1 MRWFPVWPLA
11 ALLSLLL
18 PAATPV
24 PTLVER
30 AIQRLHQGQPE
41 VASKVVTHVDVFDGK
56 GAFLGSLETVAA
68 LASWTKD
75 GKPVRK
81 EIASHQQGSPGF
93 TMSLSLHL
101 EDSPAEALDGFDT
114 WSEAGPADLQGQSVR
129 CFRGTSVSGK
139 ETTVALA
146 YLDPQTGA
154 PLQVDYEMPVH
165 STFGTRQVKAT
176 VRFGPG
182 AGGAWVP
189 RSATL
194 DQAGR
199 VMFWTRHLVV
209 VSTYQDWVPRP

>member
-1 MRWFPVWPLA
+1 MRWSTLWLLA
-11 ALLSLLL
+11 ALLSLPL

-24 PTLVER
+24 PALVER
-30 AIQRLHQGQPE
+30 AIQRLHQGKPE
-41 VASKVVTHVDVFDGK
+41 VASKVVTHVDVYDGK
-56 GAFLGSLETVAA
+56 AAYLGSLETVDVLVA
-68 LASWTKD
+68 WGKD

-114 WSEAGPADLQGQSVR
+114 WGDAGPADLQGQSVR

-139 ETTVALA
+139 DTTTALA

-154 PLQVDYEMPVH
+154 PLRVDYEMPVH

-176 VRFGPG
+176 VCFGPG
-182 AGGAWVP
+182 GGGAWVP
-189 RSATL
+189 QSATL

-199 VMFWTRHLVV
+199 VMFWSRHLVV
-209 VSTYQDWVPRP
+209 VSTYQDWMPRP